1 MSAVALGVS
10 DVRSFNIGN
19 SDYAEHKIQPWDVW
33 IAYRLN
39 PFHADMV
46 KRLLRTKAEG
56 GMSLLEARRL
66 DYEKI
71 KHIAMEC
78 KRQNAEG
85 IAWFTIPTGKPVSEI
100 PIADIIREYDMDS
113 LDASMLTTV
122 LSGNPNYD
130 TIILACERR
139 IEEIDSER
147 RIEEIDFEIN
157 VKEEKK

>member
-1 MSAVALGVS
+1 MSTVALGVS

-100 PIADIIREYDMDS
+100 PVADIIREYDMDS

-139 IEEIDSER
+139 IEEIDSE
-147 RIEEIDFEIN
+147 IN

>member
-1 MSAVALGVS
+1 MSAVVLGVS

-46 KRLLRTKAEG
+46 KRLLRTKAEE
-56 GMSLLEARRL
+56 GMSPLEARRL

-85 IAWFTIPTGKPVSEI
+85 ITWFKIPTGETISEI
-100 PIADIIREYDMDS
+100 PVADIIREYAMDS
-113 LDASMLTTV
+113 LDALMLTTV
-122 LSGNPNYD
+122 LSGNPDYD
-130 TIILACERR
+130 MIILTCERR
-139 IEEIDSER
+139 IEEIDSE
-147 RIEEIDFEIN
+147 IN

>member
-56 GMSLLEARRL
+56 GMSPLEARRL

-85 IAWFTIPTGKPVSEI
+85 IAWFTIPTGETISEI
-100 PIADIIREYDMDS
+100 LVADIIREYAMDS
-113 LDASMLTTV
+113 LDALMLTTV

-130 TIILACERR
+130 MIILTCERR
-139 IEEIDSER
+139 IEEIDSE
-147 RIEEIDFEIN
+147 IN
-157 VKEEKK
+157 VKEEK

>member
-1 MSAVALGVS
+1 MSAVALDVS

-78 KRQNAEG
+78 KRQKAEG
-85 IAWFTIPTGKPVSEI
+85 IAWFTIPTGETISEI
-100 PIADIIREYDMDS
+100 PVADIIREYAMDS
-113 LDASMLTTV
+113 LDALMLTTV

-130 TIILACERR
+130 MVILTCERR
-139 IEEIDSER
+139 IEEIDSE
-147 RIEEIDFEIN
+147 IN

>member
-1 MSAVALGVS
+1 MSTVALGVS

>member
-56 GMSLLEARRL
+56 GMSPLEARRL

-78 KRQNAEG
+78 KRQNEEG
-85 IAWFTIPTGKPVSEI
+85 IAWFTIPTGETISEI
-100 PIADIIREYDMDS
+100 PVADIIREYAMVS
-113 LDASMLTTV
+113 LDALMLTTV

-130 TIILACERR
+130 MIILTCERR
-139 IEEIDSER
+139 IEEIDSE
-147 RIEEIDFEIN
+147 IN

>member
-56 GMSLLEARRL
+56 GMSPLEARRL

-85 IAWFTIPTGKPVSEI
+85 IAWFTIPTGETISEI
-100 PIADIIREYDMDS
+100 PIADIIREYVMNS
-113 LDASMLTTV
+113 LDALMLTTV

-130 TIILACERR
+130 TIILTCERR
-139 IEEIDSER
+139 IEEIDLELN
-147 RIEEIDFEIN
+147 I
-157 VKEEKK
+157 KEEKK

>member
-1 MSAVALGVS
+1 MSAVVLGVS

-33 IAYRLN
+33 IAYQLN

-56 GMSLLEARRL
+56 GMSPLEARRL

-78 KRQNAEG
+78 KRQNTEG
-85 IAWFTIPTGKPVSEI
+85 ITWFVIPTRETISEI
-100 PIADIIREYDMDS
+100 PVADIIREYAMDS
-113 LDASMLTTV
+113 LDALMLTTV

-130 TIILACERR
+130 MIILTCERR
-139 IEEIDSER
+139 IEEIDSE
-147 RIEEIDFEIN
+147 IN
-157 VKEEKK
+157 VKEGNK

>member
-1 MSAVALGVS
+1 MSAVVLGVS

-46 KRLLRTKAEG
+46 KRLLRTKAEE
-56 GMSLLEARRL
+56 GMSPLEARRL

-78 KRQNAEG
+78 KRQKAEG
-85 IAWFTIPTGKPVSEI
+85 IAWFTIPTGETISEI
-100 PIADIIREYDMDS
+100 PVADIIREYAMDS
-113 LDASMLTTV
+113 LDALMLTTV

-130 TIILACERR
+130 MIILTCERR
-139 IEEIDSER
+139 IEEIDSE
-147 RIEEIDFEIN
+147 IN

>member
-1 MSAVALGVS
+1 MSAVVLGVS

-39 PFHADMV
+39 PFHADIV

-56 GMSLLEARRL
+56 GMSPLEARRL

-71 KHIAMEC
+71 KHVAMEC
-78 KRQNAEG
+78 KRQSAEG
-85 IAWFTIPTGKPVSEI
+85 IAWFAIPTGETISEI
-100 PIADIIREYDMDS
+100 PVADIIREYVMDS
-113 LDASMLTTV
+113 LDALMLTTV
-122 LSGNPNYD
+122 LSGNPDYD
-130 TIILACERR
+130 MIILTCERR
-139 IEEIDSER
+139 IEEIDSE
-147 RIEEIDFEIN
+147 IN

>member
-1 MSAVALGVS
+1 MSTVALGVS

-85 IAWFTIPTGKPVSEI
+85 IAWFTIPTGETISEI
-100 PIADIIREYDMDS
+100 PVADIIREYDMGS
-113 LDASMLTTV
+113 LDALMLTTV

-130 TIILACERR
+130 TIILTCERR
-139 IEEIDSER
+139 IEEIDSE
-147 RIEEIDFEIN
+147 IN

>member
-1 MSAVALGVS
+1 MSAVTLGVS

-39 PFHADMV
+39 PFHADIV

-78 KRQNAEG
+78 KRQKAEG
-85 IAWFTIPTGKPVSEI
+85 IIWFMIPTGETISEI

-113 LDASMLTTV
+113 LDASMLTTI

-139 IEEIDSER
+139 IEEIDV
-147 RIEEIDFEIN
+147 N
-157 VKEEKK
+157 LNTKEEKK

>member
-56 GMSLLEARRL
+56 GMSPLEARRL

-78 KRQNAEG
+78 KRQSAEG
-85 IAWFTIPTGKPVSEI
+85 IAWFTIPTGETISEI
-100 PIADIIREYDMDS
+100 PVADIIREYAMVS
-113 LDASMLTTV
+113 LDALMLTTV

-130 TIILACERR
+130 MIILTCERR
-139 IEEIDSER
+139 IEEIDSE
-147 RIEEIDFEIN
+147 IN

>member
-1 MSAVALGVS
+1 MSAVTLGVS

-56 GMSLLEARRL
+56 GMSPLEARRL

-85 IAWFTIPTGKPVSEI
+85 IIWFTIPTGETISEI
-100 PIADIIREYDMDS
+100 PVADIIREYAMNS
-113 LDASMLTTV
+113 LDALMLTTV

-130 TIILACERR
+130 TIILTCERR
-139 IEEIDSER
+139 IEEIDSE
-147 RIEEIDFEIN
+147 IN

>member
-33 IAYRLN
+33 IAYRMN

-56 GMSLLEARRL
+56 GMSPLEARRL

-85 IAWFTIPTGKPVSEI
+85 IVWFTIPTGKPVSEI

-113 LDASMLTTV
+113 LDASMLTTI
-122 LSGNPNYD
+122 LSSNPNYD

-139 IEEIDSER
+139 IEEID
-147 RIEEIDFEIN
+147 FELHN
-157 VKEEKK
+157 TKEEKK

>member
-1 MSAVALGVS
+1 MSAVVLGVS

-56 GMSLLEARRL
+56 GMSPLEARRL

-71 KHIAMEC
+71 RHIAMEC
-78 KRQNAEG
+78 KRHNAEG
-85 IAWFTIPTGKPVSEI
+85 IAWFTIPTGETISEI
-100 PIADIIREYDMDS
+100 PVADIIREYAMDS
-113 LDASMLTTV
+113 LDALMLTTV

-130 TIILACERR
+130 MIILTCERR
-139 IEEIDSER
+139 IEEIDSE
-147 RIEEIDFEIN
+147 IN

>member
-85 IAWFTIPTGKPVSEI
+85 IAWFTIPTGETISEI
-100 PIADIIREYDMDS
+100 PVADIIREYDMDS
-113 LDASMLTTV
+113 LDALMLTTV

-130 TIILACERR
+130 TVILTCERR
-139 IEEIDSER
+139 IEEIDSE
-147 RIEEIDFEIN
+147 IN

>member
-1 MSAVALGVS
+1 MSTVSLGVS

-56 GMSLLEARRL
+56 GMSPLEARRL

-85 IAWFTIPTGKPVSEI
+85 IVWFTIPTEETISEI
-100 PIADIIREYDMDS
+100 PVADIIREYAMNS
-113 LDASMLTTV
+113 LDALMLTTV

-130 TIILACERR
+130 MIILTCERR
-139 IEEIDSER
+139 IEEIDSE
-147 RIEEIDFEIN
+147 IS

>member
-33 IAYRLN
+33 IAYRMN

-78 KRQNAEG
+78 KRQNEEG
-85 IAWFTIPTGKPVSEI
+85 IVWFTIPTGKYVSGI

-113 LDASMLTTV
+113 LDASMLTTII
-122 LSGNPNYD
+122 SDNPNYD

-139 IEEIDSER
+139 IEEIDSE
-147 RIEEIDFEIN
+147 IN

>member
-1 MSAVALGVS
+1 MSAVTLGVS

>member
-19 SDYAEHKIQPWDVW
+19 SDYAKHKIQPWDVW

-56 GMSLLEARRL
+56 GMSPLEARRL

-71 KHIAMEC
+71 KHIAMES
-78 KRQNAEG
+78 KRQNTEG
-85 IAWFTIPTGKPVSEI
+85 IAWFAIPTGETISEI
-100 PIADIIREYDMDS
+100 PVADIIREYVMDS
-113 LDASMLTTV
+113 LDALMLTTV
-122 LSGNPNYD
+122 LSGNPDYD
-130 TIILACERR
+130 MIILTCERR
-139 IEEIDSER
+139 IEEIDSE
-147 RIEEIDFEIN
+147 IN
-157 VKEEKK
+157 VKGEKK

>member
-85 IAWFTIPTGKPVSEI
+85 IAWFTPPIGETISEI
-100 PIADIIREYDMDS
+100 PVADIIREYAMNS
-113 LDASMLTTV
+113 LDALMLTTV
-122 LSGNPNYD
+122 LSSNPNYD
-130 TIILACERR
+130 MIILTCERR
-139 IEEIDSER
+139 IEEIDSE
-147 RIEEIDFEIN
+147 IS

>member
-56 GMSLLEARRL
+56 GMSPLEARRL

-78 KRQNAEG
+78 KRQSAEG
-85 IAWFTIPTGKPVSEI
+85 IAWFTIPTGETISEI
-100 PIADIIREYDMDS
+100 PVADIIREYAMVS
-113 LDASMLTTV
+113 LDALMLTTV

-130 TIILACERR
+130 MIILTCERR
-139 IEEIDSER
+139 IEEIDSE
-147 RIEEIDFEIN
+147 IN
-157 VKEEKK
+157 VEEEKK

>member
-1 MSAVALGVS
+1 MSNVVLGVS

-56 GMSLLEARRL
+56 GMSPLEARRL

-85 IAWFTIPTGKPVSEI
+85 IAWFAIPTEETISEI
-100 PIADIIREYDMDS
+100 PVADIIREYAMDS
-113 LDASMLTTV
+113 LDALMLTTV

-130 TIILACERR
+130 MIILTCERR
-139 IEEIDSER
+139 IEEIDSE
-147 RIEEIDFEIN
+147 IN

>member
-56 GMSLLEARRL
+56 GMSPLEARRL

-85 IAWFTIPTGKPVSEI
+85 IVWFTIPTGKSVSEI

-113 LDASMLTTV
+113 LDALMLTNV

-130 TIILACERR
+130 AIILACERR
-139 IEEIDSER
+139 IEEIDA
-147 RIEEIDFEIN
+147 N
-157 VKEEKK
+157 LNTKEEKK

>member
-1 MSAVALGVS
+1 MSAVTLGVS

-56 GMSLLEARRL
+56 GMSPLEARRL

-100 PIADIIREYDMDS
+100 PITDIVREYDMDS

>member
-1 MSAVALGVS
+1 MSTVVLGVS

-56 GMSLLEARRL
+56 GMSPLEARRL

-78 KRQNAEG
+78 KRQHAEG
-85 IAWFTIPTGKPVSEI
+85 IAWFAIPTGETISEI
-100 PIADIIREYDMDS
+100 PVADIIREYAMDS
-113 LDASMLTTV
+113 LDALMLTTV

-130 TIILACERR
+130 MIILTCERR
-139 IEEIDSER
+139 IEEIDSE
-147 RIEEIDFEIN
+147 IN

>member
-1 MSAVALGVS
+1 MSAVVLGVS

-56 GMSLLEARRL
+56 GMSPLEARRL

-78 KRQNAEG
+78 KRKSQS
-85 IAWFTIPTGKPVSEI
+85 ICSST
-100 PIADIIREYDMDS
+100 
-113 LDASMLTTV
+113 
-122 LSGNPNYD
+122 
-130 TIILACERR
+130 
-139 IEEIDSER
+139 
-147 RIEEIDFEIN
+147 
-157 VKEEKK
+157 

>member
-1 MSAVALGVS
+1 MSAVTLGVS
-10 DVRSFNIGN
+10 DVRSFNIGK
-19 SDYAEHKIQPWDVW
+19 SDYAKHKIQPWDVW

-56 GMSLLEARRL
+56 GMSLLEARKL

-85 IAWFTIPTGKPVSEI
+85 IAWFTIPTGETISEI
-100 PIADIIREYDMDS
+100 SVADIIREYDMNS
-113 LDASMLTTV
+113 LDALMLTTI
-122 LSGNPNYD
+122 LSRNPNYD
-130 TIILACERR
+130 TIILTC
-139 IEEIDSER
+139 ER
-147 RIEEIDFEIN
+147 RIEEIDFELHN
-157 VKEEKK
+157 TKEEK

>member
-33 IAYRLN
+33 IASRLN

-56 GMSLLEARRL
+56 GMSPLEARRL

-78 KRQNAEG
+78 KRQNTEG
-85 IAWFTIPTGKPVSEI
+85 IAWFTIPTEETISEI
-100 PIADIIREYDMDS
+100 PVADIIREYAMVS
-113 LDASMLTTV
+113 LDALMLTTV

-130 TIILACERR
+130 MIILTCERR
-139 IEEIDSER
+139 IEEIDSE
-147 RIEEIDFEIN
+147 IN

>member
-78 KRQNAEG
+78 KRQNAED
-85 IAWFTIPTGKPVSEI
+85 IAWFTIPTGETISEI
-100 PIADIIREYDMDS
+100 PVADIIREYDMDS
-113 LDASMLTTV
+113 LDTLMLTTV

-130 TIILACERR
+130 TIILTCERR
-139 IEEIDSER
+139 IEEIDSE
-147 RIEEIDFEIN
+147 IN

>member
-1 MSAVALGVS
+1 MGAVALGVS

-56 GMSLLEARRL
+56 GMSPLEARRL

-78 KRQNAEG
+78 KRQNTEG
-85 IAWFTIPTGKPVSEI
+85 IAWFTIPTGETISEI
-100 PIADIIREYDMDS
+100 PVADIIREYAMDS
-113 LDASMLTTV
+113 LDALMLTTV

-130 TIILACERR
+130 MIILTCERR
-139 IEEIDSER
+139 IEEIDSE
-147 RIEEIDFEIN
+147 IN
-157 VKEEKK
+157 VKGEKK

>member
-1 MSAVALGVS
+1 MSAVVLGVS

-56 GMSLLEARRL
+56 GMSPLEARRL

-85 IAWFTIPTGKPVSEI
+85 ITWFKIPIGETISEI
-100 PIADIIREYDMDS
+100 PVADIIREYVMNS
-113 LDASMLTTV
+113 LDALMLITV

-130 TIILACERR
+130 MIILTCERR
-139 IEEIDSER
+139 IEEIDSE
-147 RIEEIDFEIN
+147 IN
-157 VKEEKK
+157 VKEGNK

>member
-1 MSAVALGVS
+1 MSTVALGVS

-56 GMSLLEARRL
+56 GMSPLEARRL

-85 IAWFTIPTGKPVSEI
+85 IAWFTIPTEETISEI
-100 PIADIIREYDMDS
+100 PVADIIREYDMDS
-113 LDASMLTTV
+113 LDALMLTTV

-130 TIILACERR
+130 TIILTCERR
-139 IEEIDSER
+139 IEEIDSE
-147 RIEEIDFEIN
+147 IS